1 MKEEMQTIRQE
12 YTRLSRIITPLMGIT
27 DLTLA
32 SKRIA
37 STGDYSTGLV
47 NVQKMSEDD
56 KMRELE
62 HMNPVLVLNNLANFV
77 NI

>member
-1 MKEEMQTIRQE
+1 
-12 YTRLSRIITPLMGIT
+12 MGIT

-47 NVQKMSEDD
+47 NVSKMTEEDRI
-56 KMRELE
+56 RELE
-62 HMNPVLVLNNLANFV
+62 HMNPLLVLNNLAHFV

>member
-1 MKEEMQTIRQE
+1 
-12 YTRLSRIITPLMGIT
+12 MGIT

-47 NVQKMSEDD
+47 NVSKMNEEDRI
-56 KMRELE
+56 RELE
-62 HMNPVLVLNNLANFV
+62 HMNPVLVLNNLAHFV
-77 NI
+77 NVQDMPV